1 MCKILITSNTTWN
14 IYNFRIS
21 LIKELINLNY
31 KIFIIS
37 PSDEYVE
44 ELLKI
49 GITFYNIEINQ
60 KGTNPI
66 SDIFLLRKY
75 YQLIKKINPDMILSY
90 TIKPNIYS
98 SIVSRFLGIKNI
110 NNNDQFYFV
119 HSYHFIAQNPSDVL
133 SITPYGNE
141 FVSSVREILES

>member
-49 GITFYNIEINQ
+49 GIIFYNIEINQ

-75 YQLIKKINPDMILSY
+75 YQLIKKINPDIIFLR
-90 TIKPNIYS
+90 TFFIKPCFPN
-98 SIVSRFLGIKNI
+98 
-110 NNNDQFYFV
+110 FV
-119 HSYHFIAQNPSDVL
+119 WFFHI
-133 SITPYGNE
+133 
-141 FVSSVREILES
+141 